1 VGLGFGK
8 LASEE
13 GFSASAG
20 SWDSSGLLLR
30 IKDKVG
36 FRRFAEERVAR
47 PLMESL
53 LDTLDPHTLRTR
65 ILQEGARSRRKP
77 LNMSRLA
84 DVVKEV
90 ASEGARVEFFR
101 RLHVFEITFG
111 HS

>member
-1 VGLGFGK
+1 LGFGK

-53 LDTLDPHTLRTR
+53 LDTLTRTLSALESYKKVRD
-65 ILQEGARSRRKP
+65 
-77 LNMSRLA
+77 LA
-84 DVVKEV
+84 
-90 ASEGARVEFFR
+90 GN
-101 RLHVFEITFG
+101 L
-111 HS
+111 